1 MLAVQCTYVNTER
14 KRVPIQ
20 PGDTTPWLDLLRKN
34 VKDLEVEILGGV
46 GHFPQLVAPERL
58 NPLMNAFFARAR

>member
-1 MLAVQCTYVNTER
+1 
-14 KRVPIQ
+14 
-20 PGDTTPWLDLLRKN
+20 
-34 VKDLEVEILGGV
+34 VKDLEVQILSGV